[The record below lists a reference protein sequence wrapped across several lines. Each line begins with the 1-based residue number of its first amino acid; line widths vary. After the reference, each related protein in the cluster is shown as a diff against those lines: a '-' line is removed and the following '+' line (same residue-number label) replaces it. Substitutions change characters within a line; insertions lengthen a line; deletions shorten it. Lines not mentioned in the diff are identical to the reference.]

1 MGIVGIGFQS
11 CNSTILV
18 FDVQQC
24 AIEVDP
30 IYFSAT
36 SNANVGS
43 TEKEVEAL
51 KIASQKVDA
60 MLFKEVTRLE
70 GEENL
75 TYVDL
80 IEHNIDFDQ
89 DLLKGRHNEDTI
101 TNAHI
106 SHNFS
111 NFTNCI
117 VHLTIVEIKAT
128 TKFSLQIQQ
137 R

>member
-1 MGIVGIGFQS
+1 LEIIGIGFQS

-24 AIEVDP
+24 AIEVGP
-30 IYFSAT
+30 IYSSAT

-43 TEKEVEAL
+43 IEKEVEVL
-51 KIASQKVDA
+51 KIASKKGDA
-60 MLFKEVTRLE
+60 MLFKEVTMLE

-80 IEHNIDFDQ
+80 IEHNIDSNQ

-101 TNAHI
+101 IKCTHWSQISAILQVALHI
-106 SHNFS
+106 
-111 NFTNCI
+111 
-117 VHLTIVEIKAT
+117 
-128 TKFSLQIQQ
+128 
-137 R
+137 